1 MSNPIISK
9 DRYTVEE
16 MLKQIGVA
24 KKQDLH
30 GLTMLAQGA
39 PRDLL
44 SSLTEPDF
52 EQVKVL
58 LGGGMKSLDVQDPID
73 LSCLTKKAEFCPV
86 SNLQHM
92 GVQVHPEGTHQ
103 TKGQVSTK
111 RNFGRV
117 GKQDSI
123 LSAAALSLYPLDKLE
138 QVRDAVVYTSGT
150 PEGFSTRLKELT
162 TRKCKSEGKPAVI
175 ARKLAKLLPTKM
187 LPDWHDVDDL
197 FAQVKLTASSG
208 AGAPY
213 WVSTKDAMASMLGT
227 VLPLV
232 LEHIEAGTLGKL
244 AKEQPE
250 LFLTEL
256 KNKTDRYAV
265 DEVRRKTRPYVCQG
279 KHFSFLFSC
288 VTQPMCHSLETW
300 DKTDTLNAYGWSMA
314 KGGINRVYERVKQ
327 LQEIAIA
334 KKTTQFKIG
343 LYGDDAKLFMCR
355 KDGKVYAVDPDFK
368 QMDGSV
374 DYDTIQGVI
383 RWISN
388 MYTEQHGESPLW
400 DRVLSLMAVMASH
413 PDMIVN
419 GTVIYNKQKD
429 GLLSGAVGTTLFDT
443 AKSALAYAD
452 LIEQLEVD
460 NTMFFDSEAVTKW
473 MLRKHGLVVK
483 PGTWSP
489 EELDMTPRNNEY
501 WTTNKFL
508 GMRFLWQEYE
518 IDGAIKPT
526 LVPSLNED
534 EWLEL
539 LLHPRDDINT
549 VGRSLSDVAKQRQSL
564 DRARGYLVTGAV
576 FDPAIRD
583 VLYKAIDM
591 VPAVA
596 VLMAVASGGGK
607 GEGPELFQ
615 VVGEDFSYPTSE
627 GVPNKRW
634 ITMLYSDDSPDAADW
649 KPIFPTLHEKIM
661 LSRAPW
667 KTRLRNL
674 MQAKSLPIDPMV
686 EIMVTEVGPPPEIH
700 MPQPSTSFA
709 KKGVEKEIPPL
720 GTKKV
725 KLQSRIDYIEAL
737 IKRDS
742 FMPLQQEMLPAF
754 KQKKPV
760 PTPRSSLLKPEMAK
774 ASTEEPKLPAVRL
787 PQGTLIVDSTE
798 TPAFNI
804 TVETNIELLST
815 LVMPL
820 TEEQPDLAWVNYIA
834 QKEGKKFIFHTAV
847 VRYQKITDEAPI
859 PIKRITGYLQDIDG
873 SREIVATTETS
884 AKAELVRKAMVFKI
898 YAVMA
903 EMYKYDIIQ
912 VRNVSKKKSGV
923 LYSIPYTY
931 THKESVAVEALA
943 HKTTKGQ
950 TWAYEYEVDQKIAN
964 TENLEN
970 PTELQLLNQVRIT
983 EVLLSKLQQAVST
996 IQKARHAEQQKYEQ
1010 ERPKATKTA
1019 KTTTKSTKTTKE
1031 LPRKPASGSASNRPG
1046 DNRRH

>member
-1 MSNPIISK
+1 
-9 DRYTVEE
+9 
-16 MLKQIGVA
+16 
-24 KKQDLH
+24 
-30 GLTMLAQGA
+30 
-39 PRDLL
+39 
-44 SSLTEPDF
+44 
-52 EQVKVL
+52 
-58 LGGGMKSLDVQDPID
+58 
-73 LSCLTKKAEFCPV
+73 
-86 SNLQHM
+86 
-92 GVQVHPEGTHQ
+92 
-103 TKGQVSTK
+103 
-111 RNFGRV
+111 
-117 GKQDSI
+117 
-123 LSAAALSLYPLDKLE
+123 
-138 QVRDAVVYTSGT
+138 
-150 PEGFSTRLKELT
+150 
-162 TRKCKSEGKPAVI
+162 
-175 ARKLAKLLPTKM
+175 M
-187 LPDWHDVDDL
+187 LPDWHDVDEL

-213 WVSTKDAMASMLGT
+213 WVSTKDAMASMLGA

-256 KNKTDRYAV
+256 KNKTDRYAM

-288 VTQPMCHSLETW
+288 VTQPMCHALETW
-300 DKTDTLNAYGWSMA
+300 DRTDTLNAYGWSMA

-327 LQEIAIA
+327 LQEIALA
-334 KKTTQFKIG
+334 KRTTQFKIG

-355 KDGKVYAVDPDFK
+355 KDGKVFAVDPDFK

-383 RWISN
+383 KWISN

-452 LIEQLEVD
+452 LIEQLEAD
-460 NTMFFDSEAVTKW
+460 NTMFFDGESVTKW

-501 WTTNKFL
+501 WTMNKFL

-518 IDGAIKPT
+518 VDGTVKHT

-549 VGRSLSDVAKQRQSL
+549 VGKSLSDVAKQRQSL

-576 FDPAIRD
+576 FEPAIRD
-583 VLYKAIDM
+583 VLFKAIDM

-634 ITMLYSDDSPDAADW
+634 ITMLYSNDVPDPADW

-667 KTRLRNL
+667 KLRLRNL

-686 EIMVTEVGPPPEIH
+686 EIMVTDVGPPPEIH
-700 MPQPSTSFA
+700 MPEPSTSFA
-709 KKGVEKEIPPL
+709 KKGVEREIPPL
-720 GTKKV
+720 GTKRV

-737 IKRDS
+737 VKRDT
-742 FMPLQQEMLPAF
+742 FMPVQQEMLPAF
-754 KQKKPV
+754 KTRKPV
-760 PTPRSSLLKPEMAK
+760 PMPRSSLQKPDVVK
-774 ASTEEPKLPAVRL
+774 TTDEEVRL
-787 PQGTLIVDSTE
+787 PTVHIPKGTLIVDSTE
-798 TPAFNI
+798 TAAFNI

-815 LVMPL
+815 LTMPL
-820 TEEQPDLAWVNYIA
+820 TETQPDLAWVNYIA
-834 QKEGKKFIFHTAV
+834 QKDGRKFVFYTEV
-847 VRYQKITDEAPI
+847 LRYQKITDEAPI
-859 PIKRITGYLQDIDG
+859 PIKRVTGYLQDSKG
-873 SREIVATTETS
+873 NREVVATAETS
-884 AKAELVRKAMVFKI
+884 AKAELVRQAIVFKI

-903 EMYKYDIIQ
+903 EMYKHDIIQ
-912 VRNVSKKKSGV
+912 VRNVSKKSTGV

-931 THKESVAVEALA
+931 THKENLAVAGLV
-943 HKTTKGQ
+943 HKGVPGQ
-950 TWAYEYEVDQKIAN
+950 TWAYEHEVDEKIAN
-964 TENLEN
+964 YENLEN
-970 PTELQLLNQVRIT
+970 PTELQLLNQVRVT
-983 EVLLSKLQQAVST
+983 EVLLSKLYQAVST

-1010 ERPKATKTA
+1010 ERPKAATKAKKTKPTA
-1019 KTTTKSTKTTKE
+1019 ANAKGSKAKSG
-1031 LPRKPASGSASNRPG
+1031 KPHARSSGEW
-1046 DNRRH
+1046 